1 MIVIRCNVR
10 KSDEEYTLLWQ
21 CLAKQGQNGLIL
33 LPEECTLEAVT
44 DGGEEKALS
53 GTIRVVTG
61 SERKERGVSKR

>member
-21 CLAKQGQNGLIL
+21 ILARQGQHGVIL

-53 GTIRVVTG
+53 GAIKILTG
-61 SERKERGVSKR
+61 PWNKEKRKEP

>member
-1 MIVIRCNVR
+1 MIVIRCNVH

-21 CLAKQGQNGLIL
+21 ILARQGQHGVIL

-53 GTIRVVTG
+53 GTIKILTG
-61 SERKERGVSKR
+61 PWNKEKR

>member
-21 CLAKQGQNGLIL
+21 ILARQGQHGVIL

-53 GTIRVVTG
+53 GAIRVVTR
-61 SERKERGVSKR
+61 SVREERGKWK

>member
-1 MIVIRCNVR
+1 MIVIRCNVH

-21 CLAKQGQNGLIL
+21 ILARQGQHGVIL

-53 GTIRVVTG
+53 GTIKILTG
-61 SERKERGVSKR
+61 PWNKEKGKEP